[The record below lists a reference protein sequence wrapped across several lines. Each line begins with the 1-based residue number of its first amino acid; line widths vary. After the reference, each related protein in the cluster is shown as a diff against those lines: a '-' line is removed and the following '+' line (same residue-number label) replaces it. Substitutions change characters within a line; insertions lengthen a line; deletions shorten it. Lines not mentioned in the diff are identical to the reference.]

1 MNQERS
7 EPLKRFYITT
17 PIYYVNDVPHIG
29 HAYTTIAADVLA
41 RYKRLCGYQVFFL
54 TGSDE
59 HGQKVERTAK
69 EGGETPKELAD
80 RVVERFKGLWKRLNI
95 SNDGFIRTT
104 DTRHKEGVRKFFK
117 TVYDK
122 GDIYLG
128 EYEDWY
134 CTPCETFWTKTQL
147 RDGKCPDCGRPTEKL
162 KEKSYFF
169 RMSKYQERLLE
180 HIKNNPDFI
189 QPPSRRNEVI
199 SFIKG
204 GLRDLSVSRTTF
216 DWGIRLPI
224 DPDHVIYVWF
234 DALINYITGIG
245 YGDDE
250 ECFKRFWPA
259 DIHIIGKDILRFHA
273 VYWPTFLMS
282 ADLPLPK
289 KVFGHGWW
297 TVDGKKMSKSLQN
310 VVEPN
315 ILIDEYGTDAL
326 RYFLLR
332 EIPFGIDGDFS
343 HKAMI
348 GRINSD
354 LANDI
359 GNLLSRSV
367 TMVKKY
373 FNGIVPTPSEKGDF
387 DEDLI
392 KMSIRVITE
401 IDPLIDKLAF
411 NKVLISIW
419 DIVRGANKYIDDTA
433 PWTYAKKEDG
443 RKRLSTIIYN
453 ILESLRIVTLL
464 IYPFM
469 PETAEEL
476 WRQLGIEEELS
487 SHNINKVKEW
497 GKLKPGT
504 QIRPG
509 RHLFPR
515 IDEERINKIM
525 DTVIDKETKKEEAPS
540 LISIEE
546 FAKLDMRVGEIRE
559 ADKVE
564 GSKKLLKLRVDIG
577 TEERIVVAGIA
588 ADYKPEGLIGK
599 KVIVVVNLKPAKLM
613 GIESQGMVLAANGE
627 KGIILAEFSDDVGR
641 GTKVK

>member
-1 MNQERS
+1 MNPERS
-7 EPLKRFYITT
+7 EQLKRFYITT
-17 PIYYVNDVPHIG
+17 PIYYVNDIPHIG

-41 RYKRLCGYQVFFL
+41 RYKRLCGYRVFFL
-54 TGSDE
+54 TGTDE
-59 HGQKVERTAK
+59 HGQKVELTAR

-104 DTRHKEGVRKFFK
+104 DTVHKEGVRKFFE
-117 TVYDK
+117 TVYNK

-134 CTPCETFWTKTQL
+134 CTPCETFWTETQL
-147 RDGKCPDCGRPTEKL
+147 KDGKCPDCSRPTEKL
-162 KEKSYFF
+162 KEESYFF
-169 RMSKYQERLLE
+169 RMSKYQERLLK
-180 HIKNNPDFI
+180 HIENNPDFI
-189 QPPSRRNEVI
+189 QPPSRRNEII

-204 GLRDLSVSRTTF
+204 GLKDISVSRTTF
-216 DWGIRLPI
+216 DWGISLPM

-250 ECFKRFWPA
+250 EGFKRFWPA

-273 VYWPTFLMS
+273 VYWPAFLMS

-297 TVDGKKMSKSLQN
+297 TVDGKKMSKSLRN

-315 ILIDEYGTDAL
+315 MLIEEYGADAL

-332 EIPFGIDGDFS
+332 EIPFGVDGDFS
-343 HKAMI
+343 RKAMI

-354 LANDI
+354 LANDL

-367 TMVKKY
+367 TMVRKY
-373 FNGIVPTPSEKGDF
+373 FNGIVPAPYEKGDF
-387 DEDLI
+387 DEGLI
-392 KMSIRVITE
+392 NMSARVITG
-401 IDPLIDKLAF
+401 IDPLIDGLAF

-433 PWTYAKKEDG
+433 PWTYAKKDDG
-443 RKRLSTIIYN
+443 KKRLSTIIYN
-453 ILESLRIVTLL
+453 IMESLRIITLF

-487 SHNINKVKEW
+487 GQNINEVKEW
-497 GKLKPGT
+497 GKFKPGT

-515 IDEERINKIM
+515 ID
-525 DTVIDKETKKEEAPS
+525 
-540 LISIEE
+540 
-546 FAKLDMRVGEIRE
+546 
-559 ADKVE
+559 
-564 GSKKLLKLRVDIG
+564 
-577 TEERIVVAGIA
+577 
-588 ADYKPEGLIGK
+588 
-599 KVIVVVNLKPAKLM
+599 
-613 GIESQGMVLAANGE
+613 
-627 KGIILAEFSDDVGR
+627 
-641 GTKVK
+641 